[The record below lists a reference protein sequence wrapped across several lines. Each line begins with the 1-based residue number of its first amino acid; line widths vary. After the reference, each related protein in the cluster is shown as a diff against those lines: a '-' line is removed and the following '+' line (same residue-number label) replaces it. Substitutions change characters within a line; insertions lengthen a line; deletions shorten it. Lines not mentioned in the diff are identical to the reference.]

1 MERGQA
7 HSVEHGDALLADG
20 ALGLAALSVAL
31 SVVAMF
37 VAEQDRYEWLW
48 PRVGA
53 IGGVAAI
60 LGSAAGRSRP
70 RRRALAAAVVGGL
83 IFAVVFL
90 WAAVAVITGSWN

>member
-37 VAEQDRYEWLW
+37 VAGQDRYEWLW
-48 PRVGA
+48 PPVGA

-60 LGSAAGRSRP
+60 LGWAEVGRARAAERSR
-70 RRRALAAAVVGGL
+70 RLWSGAWFSRWFFCGL
-83 IFAVVFL
+83 L
-90 WAAVAVITGSWN
+90 SR